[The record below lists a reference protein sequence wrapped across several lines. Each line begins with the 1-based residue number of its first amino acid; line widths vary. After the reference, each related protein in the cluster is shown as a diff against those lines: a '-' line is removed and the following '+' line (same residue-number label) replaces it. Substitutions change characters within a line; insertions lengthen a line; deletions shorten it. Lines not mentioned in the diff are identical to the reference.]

1 MLNTDRTQSLRNAL
15 KANAIVAALAAAV
28 LLIGDG
34 LVAALLQ
41 AYDGLGRIH
50 LAGVILAVFAA
61 FLFWLAGRERVDP
74 TLTRAAIGID
84 LLWVAGCAIAIGVGL
99 TSGQGTG
106 LVALGAAAF
115 FVVAIAQLQGLRRAQ
130 AGGLLIGR

>member
-1 MLNTDRTQSLRNAL
+1 MLNTDRSQSLRNAL
-15 KANAIVAALAAAV
+15 KANAIVAALSAVV

-41 AYDGLGRIH
+41 AYDALGRIH
-50 LAGVILAVFAA
+50 LAGVVLAIFAA
-61 FLFWLAGRERVDP
+61 FLFWLAGRDPVAP

-99 TSGQGTG
+99 TQGQGTA
-106 LVALGAAAF
+106 LVALCAAAF
-115 FVVAIAQLQGLRRAQ
+115 FVVAIAQLQGLKAAM
-130 AGGLLIGR
+130 AGGILIGR

>member
-1 MLNTDRTQSLRNAL
+1 MLNTDRSQSLRNAL
-15 KANAIVAALAAAV
+15 KANGIVAALSAVV

-41 AYDGLGRIH
+41 AYDALGRIH
-50 LAGVILAVFAA
+50 LAGVILALFAA

-74 TLTRAAIGID
+74 TLTRAAISID

-99 TSGQGTG
+99 TQGQGTA
-106 LVALGAAAF
+106 LVALGATAF
-115 FVVAIAQLQGLRRAQ
+115 FVVAIAQLQGLKAAM
-130 AGGLLIGR
+130 AGGILIGR